1 MKDNH
6 DIENRK
12 QIWIALSE
20 FYLDTQLTHEDF
32 DRISTIF
39 QSSGLHIN
47 DIKEIDL
54 LEVFPLLQTN
64 LVSAT
69 GSWAGFDED
78 WLVAECKRRYKRRN
92 NVLHKLGCK
101 FWNSLFY
108 SMRRDYW
115 EQIEKRINL
124 KT

>member
-6 DIENRK
+6 DMENRK

-20 FYLDTQLTHEDF
+20 FYLDTQLTPEDF
-32 DRISTIF
+32 DRISSIF
-39 QSSGLHIN
+39 QNSGLHIN
-47 DIKEIDL
+47 DIKEIDI

-64 LVSAT
+64 LVSAA
-69 GSWAGFDED
+69 GSWAGFNED
-78 WLVAECKRRYKRRN
+78 WLLTECTKRYKRRN
-92 NVLHKLGCK
+92 NVLHKLSCK

-115 EQIEKRINL
+115 EQIEKRMNA
-124 KT
+124 TT